1 MRATHSV
8 LKPGAA
14 NCFYVITTAENL
26 SAAERERLAR
36 RDGNEHVESRV
47 PYDVLMEEAGF
58 IDVELTDVTSQYT
71 KTLIEWKR
79 EWEGDAD
86 AFIELVGE
94 QEFVRRINNRNLD
107 IVNTADGL
115 LQRYQVYGV
124 KP

>member
-14 NCFYVITTAENL
+14 NCFYVITKVENL
-26 SAAERERLAR
+26 SAAEGERLAR

-58 IDVELTDVTSQYT
+58 IDVELTDVTSQYA

-94 QEFVRRINNRNLD
+94 QEFVREINNRNLD

>member
-58 IDVELTDVTSQYT
+58 IDIELTDVTSQYN

-79 EWEGDAD
+79 EWEADAV

-94 QEFVRRINNRNLD
+94 QEFVRRIRNRNLD
-107 IVNTADGL
+107 IAHTADGL
-115 LQRYQVYGV
+115 LQRFQVYGV

>member
-36 RDGNEHVESRV
+36 RDGNEHVESLV

-58 IDVELTDVTSQYT
+58 IDVELTDVTSQYA